1 MGTAYG
7 TYEGINVLA
16 KNLVRDLQNMAGDLG
31 TDTKKVVMHITRN
44 VW

>member
-31 TDTKKVVMHITRN
+31 TDTKKMEMHITRN